1 MLKTEFARKK
11 FGQRWCGYRWILCL
25 FLVFCCIAL
34 FGCGGGSS
42 DGSAGVLSGQGSA
55 NNYSV
60 DWSYIQYRNIES
72 NPGPIYV
79 GLVGITDNGGPIVDT
94 DVVAVEIWDSS
105 SVMVTPDSERFFHTQ
120 ILSLDC
126 RTGTCNPV
134 QQVDNTGVLGVFN
147 TLAPDTYTV
156 DVEMDNGQILTV
168 VRDVPAP
175 VLIPYVASA
184 VMNSQ
189 YNVTTGDLEL
199 SWTNPTGQA
208 NWGEVDE
215 LVVIL
220 SDDVG
225 NEVFYAKLAPTE
237 ESFTIPAALVAQA
250 ATIAGGTAV
259 DEWRVRTVARDA
271 TNLVFSGGFST
282 LVNLP

>member
-1 MLKTEFARKK
+1 MVK
-11 FGQRWCGYRWILCL
+11 
-25 FLVFCCIAL
+25 
-34 FGCGGGSS
+34 
-42 DGSAGVLSGQGSA
+42 DG
-55 NNYSV
+55 
-60 DWSYIQYRNIES
+60 
-72 NPGPIYV
+72 P
-79 GLVGITDNGGPIVDT
+79 
-94 DVVAVEIWDSS
+94 DVVGFYVCFSFFAALRSLDAAVEAATVAQEYFQVRAAPII
-105 SVMVTPDSERFFHTQ
+105 SERFFHTQ
-120 ILSLDC
+120 ALSYDC

-147 TLAPDTYTV
+147 SLATDTYTV

-175 VLIPYVASA
+175 VLIPYVSSA

-189 YNVTTGDLEL
+189 YNISGDLEL

-215 LVVIL
+215 LVIVL
-220 SDDVG
+220 VDDVG
-225 NEVFYAKLAPTE
+225 NEVLYAKLAPTE

-259 DEWRVRTVARDA
+259 DRWRVRTVARDA
-271 TNLVFSGGFST
+271 TDLVFSGGFST
-282 LVNLP
+282 LANLP